1 LAPRITKRHSPCGH
15 VGTRAPIYEG
25 SDKFWRPVR
34 CHTKC
39 VCVRILGPPHPLGP
53 GRSGSGARVAFAAC
67 SAAGADASLG
77 GALGDVLARGAGID
91 SPRRTPA
98 KRVAM
103 ATASRCAA
111 V

>member
-1 LAPRITKRHSPCGH
+1 MRGLTNFGALFGAIRSACACEFGGR
-15 VGTRAPIYEG
+15 
-25 SDKFWRPVR
+25 
-34 CHTKC
+34 
-39 VCVRILGPPHPLGP
+39 HPLGP